1 MARRAATS
9 MVKMAFEEVELR
21 LAIAHIQSLKLVS
34 SAIKKT
40 PKYVQIAASIREVGI
55 VEPPVVARDHSE
67 PGKYLLLDGHL
78 RIDVLKDMGET
89 DVTCLVSTDDEAF
102 TYNKRVNRIAIIQEH
117 RMILKVVER
126 GVPEDRIAKALN
138 VDVKS
143 IVRKRRLLDGICA
156 EVVEILKDK
165 HIAMNT
171 FTELRKMVPLRQIEA
186 AELMVAMNKY
196 TTSYAKS
203 LLAATPQGQLVEA
216 DKPEPCRLTSRNS
229 VAEGTSRGRSLASPL
244 ACAVGSRHPLL
255 PVFSAPI
262 SVDRPIEHLAIPLG
276 GNSTIAALDP
286 RPMRQISQVRARP
299 PVGRRESER

>member
-1 MARRAATS
+1 
-9 MVKMAFEEVELR
+9 MVKMAFEEAELR
-21 LAIAHIQSLKLVS
+21 IAIAHIQPLKLVS

-117 RMILKVVER
+117 RMILKAVER
-126 GVPEDRIAKALN
+126 GVPEERIAKALN

-156 EVVEILKDK
+156 EVAEILKDK
-165 HIAMNT
+165 HIAIHT

-203 LLAATPQGQLVEA
+203 LLAATPQAQLVEA
-216 DKPEPCRLTSRNS
+216 DRPKHVRGLSDEQVALMERESVNLEREFRIAEKSYGTDHLDLVLTNGYLGKLLGNAR
-229 VAEGTSRGRSLASPL
+229 VVRYLAQHHRDILTEFQKLAEM
-244 ACAVGSRHPLL
+244 
-255 PVFSAPI
+255 
-262 SVDRPIEHLAIPLG
+262 E
-276 GNSTIAALDP
+276 TIAA
-286 RPMRQISQVRARP
+286 
-299 PVGRRESER
+299 